1 MRPFCSVTNIHEIG
15 FLTITHEF
23 KKKKSRKTFSPAFQV
38 REKLPLAK
46 ASQGLIVFSVRKTFW
61 IKKRECV
68 QVYIYIDAW
77 TSDIKKDPGVYIL
90 DILFDVFLWL

>member
-1 MRPFCSVTNIHEIG
+1 M
-15 FLTITHEF
+15 
-23 KKKKSRKTFSPAFQV
+23 

-46 ASQGLIVFSVRKTFW
+46 ASQGLIVYSVRKTFW
-61 IKKRECV
+61 IKKREGV